1 MDECV
6 SNPCINGDCVNTP
19 GSYHCKCHEGYQ
31 GTPTKQACNGIS
43 DCADKLYYYN
53 SFQRFSYILYICI
66 TEVVLTHFPKVL
78 ELSLVWLVVKI
89 QQTKPH
95 PSSLF
100 LLSLDIDEC
109 IVNGVM
115 CRNGRCVNTEGSF
128 QCICNAGFEL
138 TPDGKNCIGKE
149 PTQKQ
154 AVPRMNFHLYTL
166 NLNFSCLPSD
176 HDECA
181 TTNMCLN
188 GMCINEDGSFK
199 CICKPGFA
207 LAPNGRYCTG
217 MYDLLSTN
225 RDLKSWS
232 KQVASK
238 QCWQIWCSL
247 KSCRSLVEPI
257 CAQFCFRLL
266 KHYQCAIMYSPEI
279 DR

>member
-1 MDECV
+1 MVVISQDKSTLPV
-6 SNPCINGDCVNTP
+6 SV
-19 GSYHCKCHEGYQ
+19 
-31 GTPTKQACNGIS
+31 
-43 DCADKLYYYN
+43 
-53 SFQRFSYILYICI
+53 
-66 TEVVLTHFPKVL
+66 
-78 ELSLVWLVVKI
+78 
-89 QQTKPH
+89 
-95 PSSLF
+95 

-138 TPDGKNCIGKE
+138 TPDGKNCIGEE

-154 AVPRMNFHLYTL
+154 VKKNVLNSTQSFTYALLTL
-166 NLNFSCLPSD
+166 PPPD

-217 MYDLLSTN
+217 T
-225 RDLKSWS
+225 
-232 KQVASK
+232 
-238 QCWQIWCSL
+238 
-247 KSCRSLVEPI
+247 
-257 CAQFCFRLL
+257 
-266 KHYQCAIMYSPEI
+266 
-279 DR
+279 